1 MDRRGVAIGSIAA
14 AVVVCAC
21 GSSDSSGA
29 GESSD
34 GGVDASTGPRGPMD
48 ASGTGLHDGAASGD
62 VSTGVADA
70 SSGDAAV
77 DATIAADAS
86 GTDGAFADGAG
97 AVVDA
102 ATDAPGSCLT
112 SSTQLAIVQTAGGT
126 CSFPYNGPQ
135 PSGTINLLL
144 TPGWGTVCFAGGSQG
159 CGTGSGADGWWF
171 SGPQEIS
178 VCDATCTRFFN
189 QTIAGK
195 FTVQLGCP
203 TETCMH

>member
-1 MDRRGVAIGSIAA
+1 MDQRGVAIGSIAA

-21 GSSDSSGA
+21 GSSESGGA

-34 GGVDASTGPRGPMD
+34 GGVDG
-48 ASGTGLHDGAASGD
+48 SGTGLHDGAAIAD

-70 SSGDAAV
+70 SSGDTAVDAAL
-77 DATIAADAS
+77 DATIAVDAS
-86 GTDGAFADGAG
+86 GADGALADG
-97 AVVDA
+97 PVVDA

-112 SSTQLAIVQTAGGT
+112 SSTQLAIVQNAGGT

-135 PSGTINLLL
+135 PSGTMNLLL

-159 CGTGSGADGWWF
+159 CGTGSGADGWWL

-178 VCDATCTRFFN
+178 VCDATCTRFYN

-203 TETCMH
+203 TQTCMH

>member
-21 GSSDSSGA
+21 GSSASGGA

-34 GGVDASTGPRGPMD
+34 GGVDASTGPGGTTD
-48 ASGTGLHDGAASGD
+48 ASDTGLHDGAASGD

-70 SSGDAAV
+70 SSSDAAL
-77 DATIAADAS
+77 AADAS
-86 GTDGAFADGAG
+86 GADGALAEG

-135 PSGTINLLL
+135 PPGTMNLLL

-159 CGTGSGADGWWF
+159 CGIGSGADGWWF
-171 SGPQEIS
+171 SGPEEIS
-178 VCDATCTRFFN
+178 VCDATCTRFYK